1 MCIGCQ
7 LCALSLSLR
16 TRCRAHI
23 SSEVLLLLAKVGV
36 TPFGLADNSKFYST
50 VHNGTPR
57 VLIHILEE
65 VFVISWDF
73 ILRRCIHFKDVY
85 QAGGITPTVATL
97 VVALSSHSV
106 SSHPN

>member
-1 MCIGCQ
+1 MPSTYFKRGIAPPCKGGCDAFWLGRQ
-7 LCALSLSLR
+7 LQILC
-16 TRCRAHI
+16 H
-23 SSEVLLLLAKVGV
+23 
-36 TPFGLADNSKFYST
+36 
-50 VHNGTPR
+50 GTQWNTR

-65 VFVISWDF
+65 VFVISWVF
-73 ILRRCIHFKDVY
+73 ILRRGVHFKDVY